1 MMTVELIIC
10 VWGLP
15 KTALRRDKRAGFKH
29 ITSKSS
35 LEGKQA
41 TQRSLPTKPGMG
53 TRWVA
58 PQKHSMRLVE
68 GPEAMSQ
75 LSKEIHARGPLP
87 CSESIF
93 GVMEGCWAR
102 LTHLHPKQ
110 KKDEARG
117 AKWVSGDL
125 KNGWLSFWCPFEL
138 MASCAHGWLVCG
150 VLSKRP
156 QNGKW
161 EWKPSSTL

>member
-29 ITSKSS
+29 ITPKSS

-87 CSESIF
+87 WRDAGPALRISIPSRRRTRQGAPNGCQGTSKMGGFPF
-93 GVMEGCWAR
+93 GV
-102 LTHLHPKQ
+102 P
-110 KKDEARG
+110 
-117 AKWVSGDL
+117 
-125 KNGWLSFWCPFEL
+125 LS
-138 MASCAHGWLVCG
+138 
-150 VLSKRP
+150 
-156 QNGKW
+156 
-161 EWKPSSTL
+161 